1 MPLKSQLTKTRP
13 LGITALSIFFAAAT
27 VITIVA
33 AISLT
38 FPNGFLEPIW
48 KLNPRGRAGL
58 GAIGMWAVLLFYGVG
73 TACAV
78 AAIGLW
84 RRAPWGRWT
93 AMAVLSIDLLGN
105 VFNVIS
111 GTELRAIIGIP
122 IVLLMLG
129 YLITGRV
136 RRFFN
141 KPRDLN

>member
-1 MPLKSQLTKTRP
+1 M
-13 LGITALSIFFAAAT
+13 AAT

-58 GAIGMWAVLLFYGVG
+58 GAIGMWAVLLFSGVG

-84 RRAPWGRWT
+84 RGARWGRWS
-93 AMAVLSIDLLGN
+93 AIAVLVINVLGN

-111 GTELRAIIGIP
+111 GTEPRAIIGIP
-122 IVLLMLG
+122 IVLLILG
-129 YLITGRV
+129 YLMTRRV
-136 RRFFN
+136 KLFFN